1 MINRFTFFKLL
12 GILFGSV
19 SVSWIGLN
27 TFIKF
32 PNGWIQDDA
41 FFYAQI
47 AYNIGTTY
55 SSSFDSIHQTSGYH
69 LLWGW
74 FLGFVSWLVSWVT
87 LEKTVHLGAMVA
99 VYFGVCFSIAL
110 LFGKVLWQRLLLL
123 GSTLTGTVLMET
135 ILLSLFLLI
144 CTEALLR
151 EKSMNGWRGMVLV
164 LIPLT
169 RIDVFFIPM
178 IFSLYYLKRREI
190 SIFILYNTLVVLG
203 MVLHF
208 GSMWILFENFVSVS
222 SLIKTQV
229 PSYLNN
235 LWMNFENPRNLTFA
249 GLAILGGVALW
260 RTEHKHRLKWGLIF
274 GATILYMGIHYVF
287 NNNVRAWYFF
297 PSYLIWIYL
306 MIELQVSR
314 YRSMFISY
322 FVIMMLAYFGY
333 KTNMVLHHFFVG
345 TYSSCEKFVEEV
357 RKSVPED
364 NLIFQVDGSGY
375 VGFFSERKVINGD
388 GMVNNYEFLDFIK
401 SRPIRSYLKENHI
414 GYIIT
419 NNPIERS
426 SFVNREDVEEV
437 VVSKSKERLVEFR
450 LFKLRAGWSP

>member
-41 FFYAQI
+41 FCYAQI

-123 GSTLTGTVLMET
+123 GSTLMGTVLMET

-151 EKSMNGWRGMVLV
+151 EKS
-164 LIPLT
+164 I
-169 RIDVFFIPM
+169 
-178 IFSLYYLKRREI
+178 
-190 SIFILYNTLVVLG
+190 
-203 MVLHF
+203 
-208 GSMWILFENFVSVS
+208 
-222 SLIKTQV
+222 
-229 PSYLNN
+229 
-235 LWMNFENPRNLTFA
+235 NP
-249 GLAILGGVALW
+249 
-260 RTEHKHRLKWGLIF
+260 H
-274 GATILYMGIHYVF
+274 
-287 NNNVRAWYFF
+287 
-297 PSYLIWIYL
+297 
-306 MIELQVSR
+306 
-314 YRSMFISY
+314 
-322 FVIMMLAYFGY
+322 
-333 KTNMVLHHFFVG
+333 
-345 TYSSCEKFVEEV
+345 
-357 RKSVPED
+357 
-364 NLIFQVDGSGY
+364 
-375 VGFFSERKVINGD
+375 
-388 GMVNNYEFLDFIK
+388 
-401 SRPIRSYLKENHI
+401 
-414 GYIIT
+414 
-419 NNPIERS
+419 
-426 SFVNREDVEEV
+426 
-437 VVSKSKERLVEFR
+437 
-450 LFKLRAGWSP
+450 